1 MSRRSVATRLD
12 AGVKKLRPP
21 SRPHRAQEDT
31 SQRHCPSIDMRSAAT
46 YECDLEVR
54 R

>member
-1 MSRRSVATRLD
+1 MSRRSVATRLGRRREE
-12 AGVKKLRPP
+12 ATP
-21 SRPHRAQEDT
+21 SRLHRAQEDT